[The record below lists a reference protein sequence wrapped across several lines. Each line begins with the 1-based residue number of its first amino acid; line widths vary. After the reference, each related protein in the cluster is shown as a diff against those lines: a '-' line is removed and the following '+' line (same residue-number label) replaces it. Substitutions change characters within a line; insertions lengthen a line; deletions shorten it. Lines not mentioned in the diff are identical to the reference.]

1 MIAPRLLRKVDPQYT
16 ADAMRAKVPQAK
28 AWPEPMVEL
37 YTGAPLLQALLGLL
51 AGVVLV
57 PGTTDDAV
65 AV

>member
-1 MIAPRLLRKVDPQYT
+1 
-16 ADAMRAKVPQAK
+16 
-28 AWPEPMVEL
+28 MVEL